1 MSARRQPVSQRADAP
16 WPTLENITSAWW
28 PGTTPAGSCTA
39 LAGGRQLKPK
49 PSTTISF
56 RSESTPITR
65 NKVCMKPGTLP
76 DNAEHMV
83 FSFLLPGGPG
93 GVRLPGSHTLLRQGE
108 VIQPEYVTM
117 NLPGT
122 EIYDY
127 VVVGGGAAGCVVA
140 ARLSE
145 STDRTVLLLE
155 AGGPDTDPE
164 ILAPR
169 GVGHLLR
176 GEYDWCDVTVPQSEL
191 DHREVSVSAG
201 RTLGGGGAIN
211 FLAWF
216 RGHRLD
222 YEDWAAQGMTGWGWD
237 DVLPR
242 FLRSEDSERGMSSL
256 HSAGGPIAVTTAES
270 MNPISLAFI
279 AAGVENG
286 LPFNRDFN
294 GAELDG
300 VGLFP
305 ANVRDGQRNSA
316 AHGYLHSIKD
326 RPNLTVRT
334 NALVQRVV
342 LEGGAAR
349 GVVFTDVTGQQIT
362 VSADSIVLCAGA
374 LRTPQLL
381 MLSGIG
387 PARHLRGLG
396 IDVVHDLPG
405 VGANLQDHPAAMV
418 QWPLIHGKT
427 WIEDFT
433 PENVVRYSATRSGP
447 LASPF
452 GEAAAFLRCGDNAPA
467 PDLQILPLVMDF
479 AGSSDPVFTCLV
491 VLLKP
496 ESRGTLRLRSADPS
510 AKPLIDPRYL
520 AEQADRDLL
529 VKGLRRI
536 TEIGSARVLRA
547 YLGAANVSATD
558 TDNVLLQS
566 VRDNLI
572 SIHHPAGTCR
582 AGIDK
587 NAVVDPMLKVH
598 GIEGLHVID
607 ASIVPGMPR
616 GNTHAPSIMIGER
629 GADLLLAET
638 RTSCSCC

>member
-1 MSARRQPVSQRADAP
+1 MN
-16 WPTLENITSAWW
+16 T
-28 PGTTPAGSCTA
+28 
-39 LAGGRQLKPK
+39 
-49 PSTTISF
+49 
-56 RSESTPITR
+56 
-65 NKVCMKPGTLP
+65 
-76 DNAEHMV
+76 
-83 FSFLLPGGPG
+83 
-93 GVRLPGSHTLLRQGE
+93 
-108 VIQPEYVTM
+108 
-117 NLPGT
+117 NLPGPET
-122 EIYDY
+122 YDY

-145 STDRTVLLLE
+145 SADRTVLLLE
-155 AGGPDTDPE
+155 AGGPDTDPD

-176 GEYDWCDVTVPQSEL
+176 GEYDWCDMTVPQPEL
-191 DHREVSVSAG
+191 QHREVPVSAG

-222 YEDWAAQGMTGWGWD
+222 YDNWAAQGMEGWGWD

-242 FLRSEDSERGMSSL
+242 FLRSEDSELGTSDV
-256 HSAGGPIAVTTAES
+256 HSTGGPIAVTTAAS
-270 MNPISLAFI
+270 MNPISLAFM

-286 LPFNRDFN
+286 LPLNRDFN

-300 VGLFP
+300 VGLFL
-305 ANVRDGQRNSA
+305 ANMRDGQRNSA
-316 AHGYLHSIKD
+316 AHGYLHSIRD
-326 RPNLTVRT
+326 RPNLTVHT
-334 NALVQRVV
+334 NALVQRVALKDGV
-342 LEGGAAR
+342 AR
-349 GVVFTDVTGQQIT
+349 GVVFTDVTGEQII
-362 VSADSIVLCAGA
+362 VNADSVVLCAGA

-387 PARHLRGLG
+387 PADHLRELG

-418 QWPLIHGKT
+418 RWPLIHGKT

-433 PENVVRYSATRSGP
+433 PENVDRYIATRSGP

-452 GEAAAFLRCGDNAPA
+452 GEVAAFLRCGDNAPA
-467 PDLQILPLVMDF
+467 PDLQIFPLVMDF
-479 AGSSDPVFTCLV
+479 AGSADPVFTCLV

-496 ESRGTLRLRSADPS
+496 ESRGTLRLRSTDPW
-510 AKPLIDPRYL
+510 AKPLIDPQYL

-536 TEIGSARVLRA
+536 TEIGSAPALRA
-547 YLGAANVSATD
+547 YLGEAEVSVTD

-572 SIHHPAGTCR
+572 SINHPAGTCR
-582 AGIDK
+582 AGTDK
-587 NAVVDPMLKVH
+587 NAVVDPMLRVR
-598 GIEGLHVID
+598 GIDGLHVID
-607 ASIVPGMPR
+607 ASIMPDLPR

-629 GADLLLAET
+629 GADLLLAGA
-638 RTSCSCC
+638 R